1 MSCLKVREIKREGGD
16 EIETGKVKDAKQVA
30 ALDLISGLNNHRSYS
45 KSDNQKGKFVYVC
58 CFGNRICFA
67 WVTVLNVYDNYVS
80 VLKAINVFQVPLFGI
95 IYGGK
100 VSLKSRDEDVHKQ
113 RDALDTLEFESWRIK
128 RKHRVFASCDVAPG
142 KLSKLLGVRDLLHP
156 RLRLQ
161 NCSPIYNV
169 SQEFVTAPEKEP
181 DQVLA

>member
-1 MSCLKVREIKREGGD
+1 MCTGKVCEGAYLTARADVDVASSVVLARNVREIEREGGD

-30 ALDLISGLNNHRSYS
+30 ALDLISRLNNHRSYS
-45 KSDNQKGKFVYVC
+45 KSNKQKGKFVYVC

-95 IYGGK
+95 IYG
-100 VSLKSRDEDVHKQ
+100 
-113 RDALDTLEFESWRIK
+113 
-128 RKHRVFASCDVAPG
+128 APG
-142 KLSKLLGVRDLLHP
+142 RFSKLLGVRDLLHP

-161 NCSPIYNV
+161 NFSPIYNV
-169 SQEFVTAPEKEP
+169 SQEFVTATEKEQ